1 MKKFLDEFKQFIS
14 KGNVLYL
21 AVGVIIGGAFS
32 KIVSSLVDNII
43 MPIIGVILGGVDFSG
58 LSITFQGASI
68 KYGLFIQNVV
78 DFLIVAFC
86 IFTVIKI
93 LNSFDKK
100 IKSKIEKEQ
109 KEQEEKEVSKED
121 VLHEIKSVNDVLKDP
136 DVGYEEKGMLIRTI
150 VDQIVWDKENNK
162 MYFDIIVH

>member
-14 KGNVLYL
+14 KGNVVDL

-43 MPIIGVILGGVDFSG
+43 MPIIGVILGGVDFSV
-58 LSITFQGASI
+58 LSITFHGASI

-109 KEQEEKEVSKED
+109 KEQKEKEPEMTKEERLLTEIRDLLKKQSKED
-121 VLHEIKSVNDVLKDP
+121 KKT
-136 DVGYEEKGMLIRTI
+136 K
-150 VDQIVWDKENNK
+150 
-162 MYFDIIVH
+162 